1 MSRQK
6 NKVISDT
13 SGDEDKKTRSKSK
26 HSEKKSLKKESR
38 HANSSSFDSES
49 DMPSKSNRKTK
60 KSQIGGYI
68 DEEKATEYE
77 GDMNSHHSHTR
88 RKRDRKQK
96 KSSRSVVDGDEEAQT
111 APNSSSNMGGSTM
124 TSKKHKGRGR
134 NNGQFP
140 MHSENHYDDGFVGY
154 DHPDYMSEMGNHD
167 PIDDYGEDYDMSD
180 DDEEEPRLAEHANG
194 DIRCALILSVTC
206 ISIAVACL
214 VIFREEFL
222 DWVVF
227 GLLGMGP

>member
-13 SGDEDKKTRSKSK
+13 SGDEDKKSRSKSNK
-26 HSEKKSLKKESR
+26 SEKKSVKKKSR
-38 HANSSSFDSES
+38 HANGSSFGSEC
-49 DMPSKSNRKTK
+49 DMPSKSNKKTK
-60 KSQIGGYI
+60 ESRIGGYV
-68 DEEKATEYE
+68 DEENAAERE
-77 GDMNSHHSHTR
+77 GDMNSHHSQTR

-96 KSSRSVVDGDEEAQT
+96 KSSRSVVDGDEEART
-111 APNSSSNMGGSTM
+111 APSSSSNM
-124 TSKKHKGRGR
+124 
-134 NNGQFP
+134 
-140 MHSENHYDDGFVGY
+140 VCL
-154 DHPDYMSEMGNHD
+154 DYMSEMGNHD